1 MKRRNSAWV
10 MVLILILALSGCN
23 KKSASGP
30 DDKKVSCGEGEGYTV
45 EFCRQVDNYT
55 AGYGVPG
62 EDYILVSCIVGPEGA
77 TVSNQKNG
85 TYYCSGIYRL
95 SSYSFGEISLNWGG
109 STSYSY
115 YQEHEINV
123 AGEGTFNIK
132 VTKTSGGSGN
142 IFLSMSSG
150 SKWMFDTV
158 LVNVNCAAAAEKS
171 LDKIELDDESV
182 GTKEEDGKIEKSVNR
197 IYFPRNQ

>member
-1 MKRRNSAWV
+1 
-10 MVLILILALSGCN
+10 
-23 KKSASGP
+23 
-30 DDKKVSCGEGEGYTV
+30 V

-95 SSYSFGEISLNWGG
+95 STYSFGEISLNWGG

-115 YQEHEINV
+115 YQEHEINA

-150 SKWMFDTV
+150 SSWMFDTV
-158 LVNVNCAAAAEKS
+158 LVNVNCAGVSERS
-171 LDKIELDDESV
+171 LDAIQWGDETSRV
-182 GTKEEDGKIEKSVNR
+182 MEEGMLRKTVSRVYYPVRK
-197 IYFPRNQ
+197 